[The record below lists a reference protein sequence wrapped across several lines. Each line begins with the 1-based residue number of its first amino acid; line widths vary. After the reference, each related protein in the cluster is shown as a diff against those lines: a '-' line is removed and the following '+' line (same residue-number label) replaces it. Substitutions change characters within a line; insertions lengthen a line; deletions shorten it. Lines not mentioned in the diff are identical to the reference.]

1 MTSGDTST
9 SGNPRESR
17 AGYHSPLRARQA
29 AQTRQTIVDAAIK
42 LFGERG
48 WAATTLP
55 LVAAEAGT
63 AVDTIYSAFG
73 TKSGLLMAAVDVA
86 IVGDDEPTPMIDR
99 PELASFAK
107 GRRVERLRTGVRF
120 TIGVYERS
128 LPILKALREAAA
140 SDEVARARLAQYD
153 DDRRNVMVVGLA
165 FILGNPAPDEL
176 VDAIWALVSPEVYTM
191 LVEGRGWSSA
201 RAESWLVEM
210 ASAAVSGCSAVKAA
224 TSRRA

>member
-165 FILGNPAPDEL
+165 FILGHPAPDEL

-191 LVEGRGWSSA
+191 LVDGRGWSSA

-210 ASAAVSGCSAVKAA
+210 ASAAVSACSAVKAP